1 MAETKPTTPAPA
13 KKEEKKQKPK
23 VEKEKKQPEKEE
35 YHESLVRILGYD
47 IPGNKTIFIGLTR
60 IKGVSWAI
68 SNALCLKTGLDRRKK
83 ISELSKDEIAI
94 IEKFIMNPDVPDYMK
109 NRRLDRETG
118 KTAHLYGTD
127 LDIARDFDIKR
138 LKKIKAYKGI
148 RHAAGQPVR
157 GQRTKSHFRRN
168 KIVAIGGK
176 KK

>member
-1 MAETKPTTPAPA
+1 MAETKPATPAV

-23 VEKEKKQPEKEE
+23 VEKEKKVPEKEE

-47 IPGNKTIFIGLTR
+47 IPGNKMIFVGLTR

-83 ISELSKDEIAI
+83 ISELSKDEIAV
-94 IEKFIMNPDVPDYMK
+94 IEKFITNPDVPDYMK

-118 KTAHLYGTD
+118 KTTHLYGTD
-127 LDIARDFDIKR
+127 LDIAKDFDIKR

>member
-1 MAETKPTTPAPA
+1 MAETKPTTAPV

-23 VEKEKKQPEKEE
+23 VEKEKKAPEKEE
-35 YHESLVRILGYD
+35 YHESLTRILGYD

-157 GQRTKSHFRRN
+157 GQRTKSHFRKN

-176 KK
+176 

>member
-1 MAETKPTTPAPA
+1 MAETKPTTAPV
-13 KKEEKKQKPK
+13 KKEEKKKTK
-23 VEKEKKQPEKEE
+23 VEKEKKAPEKEE
-35 YHESLVRILGYD
+35 YHESLTRILGYD

-157 GQRTKSHFRRN
+157 GQRTKSHFRKN

-176 KK
+176 

>member
-1 MAETKPTTPAPA
+1 
-13 KKEEKKQKPK
+13 
-23 VEKEKKQPEKEE
+23 
-35 YHESLVRILGYD
+35 
-47 IPGNKTIFIGLTR
+47 
-60 IKGVSWAI
+60 
-68 SNALCLKTGLDRRKK
+68 
-83 ISELSKDEIAI
+83 
-94 IEKFIMNPDVPDYMK
+94 MNPDIPDYMK

-157 GQRTKSHFRRN
+157 GQRTKSHFRKN

>member
-1 MAETKPTTPAPA
+1 MAETKPTTPV

-23 VEKEKKQPEKEE
+23 VEKEKKIPEKEE
-35 YHESLVRILGYD
+35 YHESLTRILGYD
-47 IPGNKTIFIGLTR
+47 IPGNKSVFIGLTR

-68 SNALCLKTGLDRRKK
+68 SNALCLKTGIDRKKK
-83 ISELSKDEIAI
+83 ISELSKDEIVM

-118 KTAHLYGTD
+118 KTTHLYGTD